1 MRYYTT
7 QILSAK
13 QELTPEKFLLCRDVP
28 IARTGVML
36 YAAGEVPI
44 DPVDGLCRVE
54 RDAQEVFSPATMASF
69 EGKPVTLDH
78 PAEDVAPHNW
88 ATLAKGI
95 TQNVRRGTG
104 IENDLLLADLLITEA
119 AAIQQVRDGLREVS
133 CGYEADYL
141 QMEPGRGRQTNIIGN
156 HVALVE
162 KGRCGA
168 RCAIGDSRLMK
179 KNKWMDRLR
188 AAFRNRDEAEMEKAL
203 NESATADEA
212 EETEEE
218 QKKRAAEESKKTGD
232 ALTKVADT
240 LKTINARLTALE
252 TRDAQAQDEDES
264 ESEEESDEDKKKKES
279 AEKSRDS
286 AQALAEA
293 QDVFARAEILAP
305 GIQLPTHDAKSDA
318 KKVRDSLCALR
329 RRALETAFAGKS
341 RDAITP
347 FVGSN
352 PDFTKLTCDALS
364 SAFIGAS
371 EIVRRENNAAAK
383 TTFDGGRTASDIAS
397 TISSINAKN
406 AAFWSRQ

>member
-1 MRYYTT
+1 
-7 QILSAK
+7 
-13 QELTPEKFLLCRDVP
+13 
-28 IARTGVML
+28 
-36 YAAGEVPI
+36 
-44 DPVDGLCRVE
+44 
-54 RDAQEVFSPATMASF
+54 
-69 EGKPVTLDH
+69 
-78 PAEDVAPHNW
+78 
-88 ATLAKGI
+88 
-95 TQNVRRGTG
+95 
-104 IENDLLLADLLITEA
+104 
-119 AAIQQVRDGLREVS
+119 
-133 CGYEADYL
+133 
-141 QMEPGRGRQTNIIGN
+141 
-156 HVALVE
+156 
-162 KGRCGA
+162 
-168 RCAIGDSRLMK
+168 MK

-252 TRDAQAQDEDES
+252 TRDAQAQDEDEDES

-305 GIQLPTHDAKSDA
+305 GIQLPTHDAAMDA
-318 KKVRDSLCALR
+318 RKVRDSLCALR

-347 FVGSN
+347 FVGPN

-383 TTFDGGRTASDIAS
+383 TTFDGAKTASTIAS